1 MTPATEPSPKRFPDE
16 AEWNRIAASPEFRDL
31 LAVKKMFIVPA
42 FVFFLGYYLL
52 LPVLVGYAPRLM
64 STRVI
69 GSVTVAYCF
78 ALSQFVVGWTI
89 ACLYLKAS
97 SRFDQL
103 VKDLL
108 ETSVRKNDLLTNDL
122 PADEAYLRGE
132 K

>member
-1 MTPATEPSPKRFPDE
+1 MTPPTEPSSKRSSDE
-16 AEWNRIAASPEFRDL
+16 AEWNRIAASPEFQNL

-64 STRVI
+64 STRVA
-69 GSVTVAYCF
+69 GSVTLAYFF

-108 ETSVRKNDLLTNDL
+108 ETSARKNDLLGENMPTHDAN
-122 PADEAYLRGE
+122 PRGE